1 MFDGLKHSVI
11 ALLALAAVPAPAQ
24 QVPQQIPQQ
33 VQAPGPGRLALETAR
48 EYRERAR
55 YPESSRALKVGEA
68 DPVREKRTPT
78 KQSRRGPEGQGP
90 ELSVWASA
98 VSVEVGKPI
107 DLFAEILSPGNPVLP
122 LEVTAEIAGPA
133 GEIVTQIAYRD
144 DGRGVDQR
152 ANDGIWSARLRL
164 PAGVEPEGAAP
175 YMVRATARLLDGDL
189 RQAAGGFLYSNPS
202 ARLTGRYRDALRNGN
217 LVISAEVEVR
227 EAGRFHLSGT
237 LYSLQ
242 GEAIG
247 TAQAGVEL
255 EPGKH
260 WIRLP
265 FYGLMFHDRQVAGP
279 YRLGTLALATAGRM
293 PNALN
298 DMVENAHV
306 TRAYRVQQMIAVP
319 FAEPKLMES
328 ASRLEIEAA
337 ASSPVS
343 PR

>member
-1 MFDGLKHSVI
+1 MFDVLKRPVGFSMI
-11 ALLALAAVPAPAQ
+11 LCALVAVPAGAQ
-24 QVPQQIPQQ
+24 HVS
-33 VQAPGPGRLALETAR
+33 GSSNLALETAR

-78 KQSRRGPEGQGP
+78 KQSRRGPEGKGP
-90 ELSVWASA
+90 ELSVWASS

-107 DLFAEILSPGNPVLP
+107 DLFAELLSPGNPVLP
-122 LEVTAEIAGPA
+122 LEITAEIAGPD
-133 GEIVTQIAYRD
+133 GEIVTQVVYRD
-144 DGRGVDQR
+144 DGRGDGRGADRR

-164 PAGVEPEGAAP
+164 PAGIEPDGAAP

-217 LVISAEVEVR
+217 LVVSAEVEVR

-237 LYSLQ
+237 LYSLK

-247 TAQAGVEL
+247 TAQAGIEL

-265 FYGLMFHDRQVAGP
+265 FYGLMFHDRKVAGP
-279 YRLGTLALATAGRM
+279 YRLGTLALATSGRM

-298 DMVENAHV
+298 DLVENAHV
-306 TRAYRVQQMIAVP
+306 TRAYGIQQMIAAP
-319 FAEPKLMES
+319 FAEPKLMEA

-337 ASSPVS
+337 APSPS
-343 PR
+343 LPR

>member
-1 MFDGLKHSVI
+1 MFDGLKHSAI
-11 ALLALAAVPAPAQ
+11 ALLALAALPALA
-24 QVPQQIPQQ
+24 QQIPQQ
-33 VQAPGPGRLALETAR
+33 AQGPGPGRLALETAR
-48 EYRERAR
+48 DYRERAR

-78 KQSRRGPEGQGP
+78 KQSRRGPEGTGP

-107 DLFAEILSPGNPVLP
+107 DLFAEILSPGMPVLP

-133 GEIVTQIAYRD
+133 GEIVTQVTYRD

-164 PAGVEPEGAAP
+164 PAGLEPDGAAP

-237 LYSLQ
+237 LYSMK
-242 GEAIG
+242 GEPIG
-247 TAQAGVEL
+247 TAQAGIEL

-265 FYGLMFHDRQVAGP
+265 FYGLMFHDRKVAGP
-279 YRLGTLALATAGRM
+279 YRLGTLALATSGRM

-298 DMVENAHV
+298 DLVENAHV
-306 TRAYRVQQMIAVP
+306 TRAYRIQQMIAVP
-319 FAEPKLMES
+319 FAEPKLMEA

-337 ASSPVS
+337 ASAPVN